1 MDYRSKAKYDVIAS
15 ELGEAF
21 KESIQRENEKYKN
34 HSISVENDIIM
45 ALRHH
50 GYDFETEKELKDF
63 AKNELRVLRDYQSKK
78 NTLFVSEGATIYE
91 WYDFAEEN
99 KKLSKI
105 ESLHAELE
113 ALSPIERWSRKGYQ
127 ILREIESASPKNTV
141 SPERDYWKKRCL
153 LAEKCLEENPCDP
166 DITEGQI
173 KAHRDYDDF
182 MNGNG

>member
-127 ILREIESASPKNTV
+127 ILREVEAERKKNPNKVMYIAKDHVEKVLNELLDEKVTL
-141 SPERDYWKKRCL
+141 SELKEFWRKRMF
-153 LAEKCLEENPCDP
+153 E
-166 DITEGQI
+166 
-173 KAHRDYDDF
+173 
-182 MNGNG
+182 